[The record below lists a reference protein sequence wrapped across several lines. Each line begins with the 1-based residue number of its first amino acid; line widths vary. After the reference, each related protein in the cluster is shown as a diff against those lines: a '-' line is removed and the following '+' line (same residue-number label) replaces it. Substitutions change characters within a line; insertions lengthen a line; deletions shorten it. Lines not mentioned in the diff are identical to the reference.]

1 MDIAR
6 SMFENMSLLEA
17 VSRGYVPD
25 VASFNLAH
33 KLANDLDEKGNK
45 LPPNQQKTFRAT
57 MIPMRDKE
65 TVVASGK
72 WAATTS
78 YFAVKSAN
86 PLAGNMGANLTLV
99 PKDEI
104 DFIYDF
110 GYIFTV
116 HSMTGAPVEIESYLD
131 DLSNFIE
138 LSGANIRIT
147 EHASGVDLLNQP
159 LRTLTQIIR
168 YSGFMAVTGAGPTS
182 SPATLAQT
190 VKPDPNQVGGISP
203 MLLVEGRQLDCVITM
218 NDLATSVTNVIDIEV
233 VLATKQFK
241 VIA

>member
-45 LPPNQQKTFRAT
+45 LPPSQQKTFRAT
-57 MIPMRDKE
+57 MIPIRDKQ
-65 TVVASGK
+65 TVTASSK
-72 WAATTS
+72 WLSSVS
-78 YFAVKSAN
+78 YFTAASTKPINGS
-86 PLAGNMGANLTLV
+86 LGANLTLV

-116 HSMTGAPVEIESYLD
+116 HSATGADELASYLD
-131 DLSNFIE
+131 DLANFIE
-138 LSGANIRIT
+138 LSGANIKIVET
-147 EHASGVDLLNQP
+147 SSGVALLNQP
-159 LRTLTQIIR
+159 LRTLKHVTR
-168 YSGFMAVTGAGPTS
+168 YSGFMAVTGAGPTA
-182 SPATLAQT
+182 SPASLVQT
-190 VKPDPNQVGGISP
+190 VKPDPEQVGGISP
-203 MLLVEGRQLDCVITM
+203 MLLVEGRQLSCAITF
-218 NDLATSVTNVIDIEV
+218 DDSSTTITNVIDIEV